1 MVKIQL
7 APSQAQPKLMLNFI
21 HYHHLS
27 HHGHLFKTD
36 SSVNRHLELVPAFFD
51 SLFIR
56 QTSLLHGHLVL
67 VPKVS
72 ILERVESIYIVHFTQ
87 APKGRG
93 GSLQTPELHVLH
105 KYLVARDLNG

>member
-1 MVKIQL
+1 M
-7 APSQAQPKLMLNFI
+7 
-21 HYHHLS
+21 
-27 HHGHLFKTD
+27 
-36 SSVNRHLELVPAFFD
+36 
-51 SLFIR
+51 
-56 QTSLLHGHLVL
+56 L